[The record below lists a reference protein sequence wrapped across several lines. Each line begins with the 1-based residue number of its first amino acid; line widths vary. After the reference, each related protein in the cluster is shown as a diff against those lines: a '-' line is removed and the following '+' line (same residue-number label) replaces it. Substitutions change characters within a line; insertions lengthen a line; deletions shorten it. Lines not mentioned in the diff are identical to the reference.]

1 MALIVCVE
9 CGKEFSDKAEACPN
23 CGCPTEDIL
32 QELKEKAFKDSI
44 YKDATEE
51 LPKESQPKEEDV
63 ITEKDSLDS
72 FEELNDL
79 DLESK
84 DENITEAFTI
94 PIYDNSSKFDKLSK
108 GKLQDR
114 RPEGTSPMNMKK
126 VAIIGVAIIL
136 LLVCIVGIRSALK
149 DRINWNDI
157 VLGEMLPEPDSHK
170 GYIWENSAKNLN
182 IDIYETSTNDYY
194 AYISECSEEDFL
206 IDPETEE
213 FSYSAY
219 NKEGYRLEV
228 TYSEYSEE
236 MSINME
242 DPIRLEAIDWNF
254 DGLGAYI
261 PKLDSNKGK
270 IIEDGKKAFSLYV
283 GDVDQI
289 EFEKYVKG
297 CSEKGFDISSVT
309 TDKSYKAK
317 NSERYCI
324 EVEYI
329 GFNIIKVTMY
339 EPVYIVNINVSC
351 LGNLFMNKYD
361 VYASI
366 DENISLGIVKHG
378 KMETFQAELPKGTHT
393 LYCVNDISDEVYE
406 DYDAT
411 GKTKFEVTGD
421 MDLSFELYCRTDS
434 IDVDLISDE
443 KESDKGE
450 YQNTTKE
457 KKKLGENE
465 VMVPE
470 SASMYRGDKYQD
482 VKNELQSL
490 GFKNIQTKA
499 VYDLGTGWLGRSSVD
514 DVKTISIAGNKDFD
528 KGAVFNKDDKIV
540 ITYRKYEIDN
550 PSIKYE
556 KYTVEEMMN
565 DLDDNAARAKEKYY
579 GKYVEITGRV
589 NMIDSSASSFDLIP
603 TNNSWEIRS
612 VTCDAK
618 TEDHEKKIMNIS
630 NNDVITVR
638 GKINIANEWGYN
650 MSIYSFK

>member
-32 QELKEKAFKDSI
+32 QELKEKAFKNSI

-309 TDKSYKAK
+309 TD
-317 NSERYCI
+317 
-324 EVEYI
+324 
-329 GFNIIKVTMY
+329 
-339 EPVYIVNINVSC
+339 
-351 LGNLFMNKYD
+351 
-361 VYASI
+361 
-366 DENISLGIVKHG
+366 
-378 KMETFQAELPKGTHT
+378 
-393 LYCVNDISDEVYE
+393 
-406 DYDAT
+406 
-411 GKTKFEVTGD
+411 
-421 MDLSFELYCRTDS
+421 
-434 IDVDLISDE
+434 
-443 KESDKGE
+443 
-450 YQNTTKE
+450 
-457 KKKLGENE
+457 
-465 VMVPE
+465 
-470 SASMYRGDKYQD
+470 
-482 VKNELQSL
+482 
-490 GFKNIQTKA
+490 
-499 VYDLGTGWLGRSSVD
+499 
-514 DVKTISIAGNKDFD
+514 
-528 KGAVFNKDDKIV
+528 
-540 ITYRKYEIDN
+540 
-550 PSIKYE
+550 
-556 KYTVEEMMN
+556 
-565 DLDDNAARAKEKYY
+565 
-579 GKYVEITGRV
+579 
-589 NMIDSSASSFDLIP
+589 
-603 TNNSWEIRS
+603 
-612 VTCDAK
+612 
-618 TEDHEKKIMNIS
+618 
-630 NNDVITVR
+630 
-638 GKINIANEWGYN
+638 
-650 MSIYSFK
+650 